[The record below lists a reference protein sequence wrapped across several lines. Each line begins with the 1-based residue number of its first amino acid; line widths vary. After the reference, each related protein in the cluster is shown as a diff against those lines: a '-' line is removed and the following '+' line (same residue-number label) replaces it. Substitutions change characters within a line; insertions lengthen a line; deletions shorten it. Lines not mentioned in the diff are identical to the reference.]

1 MPPTLPPRI
10 QTDTHV
16 WEAFRYHS
24 RTFSMAA
31 RLLPRRVQ
39 MPIAT
44 LYLFCRR
51 VDTLADQE
59 VLTIGPDAA
68 LEEAE
73 FLRHKLD
80 RTLSGFPPDAFLWQQ
95 LARVHEEFALVPE
108 ALFELLD
115 GAEWDLQGRTVE
127 TKADLIHYSN
137 LVGGSVG
144 VMMLPFLVRDRA
156 DVNRLEASARR
167 MGIAMQLTNIL
178 RDVGEDLET
187 LERVYLPMAWIEAQ
201 ELQLE
206 TLADGQVPA
215 SYPPLLETIMEEAEQ
230 RYASCMDDIDALPFQ
245 VRVGI
250 RAAGRMYR
258 EIMNEVR
265 ARNYDNLTQRA
276 YVPFW
281 RKAKLVLR
289 DGYAGRKTRLQQ
301 AEPARLA

>member
-1 MPPTLPPRI
+1 MPPTLPPQI

-59 VLTIGPDAA
+59 VLAIGPDAA
-68 LEEAE
+68 LEEADL
-73 FLRHKLD
+73 LRHKLG
-80 RTLSGFPPDAFLWQQ
+80 RTLAGHPPEAFLWQQ

-115 GAEWDLQGRTVE
+115 GAEWDLRGRTVR
-127 TKADLIHYSN
+127 TKTDLLHYSN

-144 VMMLPFLVRDRA
+144 VMMLPFLVRERA
-156 DVNRLEASARR
+156 DVERLEASARR

-178 RDVGEDLET
+178 RDVGEDMQT
-187 LERVYLPMAWIEAQ
+187 LERVYLPLAWIEAQ
-201 ELQLE
+201 ELPLQ
-206 TLADGQVPA
+206 TLQKGQVA
-215 SYPPLLETIMEEAEQ
+215 AGYPSLLEAVMEEAEQ
-230 RYASCMDDIDALPFQ
+230 RYASCMADIGALPFQ

-258 EIMNEVR
+258 EIINEVR

-281 RKAKLVLR
+281 RKAALVVR
-289 DGYAGRKTRLQQ
+289 DSYARRKTRVQQ

>member
-1 MPPTLPPRI
+1 MPPTLPPQI

-59 VLTIGPDAA
+59 VLAIGPDAA
-68 LEEAE
+68 LEEADL
-73 FLRHKLD
+73 LRHKLG
-80 RTLSGFPPDAFLWQQ
+80 RTLAGHPPEAFLWQQ

-115 GAEWDLQGRTVE
+115 GAEWDLRGRTVR
-127 TKADLIHYSN
+127 TKTDLLHYSN

-144 VMMLPFLVRDRA
+144 VMMLPFLVRERA
-156 DVNRLEASARR
+156 DVDRLEASARR

-178 RDVGEDLET
+178 RDVGEDMQT
-187 LERVYLPMAWIEAQ
+187 LERVYLPLAWIEAQ
-201 ELQLE
+201 ELPLQ
-206 TLADGQVPA
+206 TLQKGQVA
-215 SYPPLLETIMEEAEQ
+215 AGYPSLLEAVMEEAEQ
-230 RYASCMDDIDALPFQ
+230 RYASCMADIGALPFQ

-281 RKAKLVLR
+281 RKAALVVR
-289 DGYAGRKTRLQQ
+289 DSYARRKTRVQQ

>member
-10 QTDTHV
+10 HTDTHV

-73 FLRHKLD
+73 LLRHKLD
-80 RTLSGFPPDAFLWQQ
+80 RTLSGYPPDAFLWQQ
-95 LARVHEEFALVPE
+95 LARVHEEFTLVPE

-115 GAEWDLQGRTVE
+115 GAEWDLEGRSVD

-144 VMMLPFLVRDRA
+144 VMMLPFLVRERA
-156 DVNRLEASARR
+156 DVDRLEASARR

-187 LERVYLPMAWIEAQ
+187 LQRVYLPMAWIEAQ
-201 ELQLE
+201 GLRLE
-206 TLADGQVPA
+206 RLAEGHVPA
-215 SYPPLLETIMEEAEQ
+215 GYPPLLEAVMAEAEA
-230 RYASCMDDIDALPFQ
+230 RYASCMDDIGALPFQ

-281 RKAKLVLR
+281 RKAALVVR
-289 DGYAGRKTRLQQ
+289 DGYARRKGRLQR

>member
-59 VLTIGPDAA
+59 VLTIGPEAA
-68 LEEAE
+68 LEEADL
-73 FLRHKLD
+73 LRHKLD
-80 RTLSGFPPDAFLWQQ
+80 RTLAGHPPEAFLWQQ
-95 LARVHEEFALVPE
+95 LARVHEEFDLVPE

-115 GAEWDLQGRTVE
+115 GAEWDLLGRTVR

-144 VMMLPFLVRDRA
+144 VMMLPFLVRERGEVD
-156 DVNRLEASARR
+156 RLEASARR

-178 RDVGEDLET
+178 RDVGEDLKT
-187 LERVYLPMAWIEAQ
+187 LERVYLPLTWMEAQ
-201 ELQLE
+201 ALPPQTLQG
-206 TLADGQVPA
+206 GQVQA
-215 SYPPLLETIMEEAEQ
+215 GYPSLLEAVMMEAEQ
-230 RYASCMDDIDALPFQ
+230 RYASCMQDIDALPFQ
-245 VRVGI
+245 VRMGI

-281 RKAKLVLR
+281 RKAVLVVR
-289 DGYAGRKTRLQQ
+289 DGYAQRKSHLQQ
-301 AEPARLA
+301 TEPARLA